1 MGGRG
6 SSGGISKAVGLKV
19 TKNGQTIT
27 YYFYRMDGKNYYQRG
42 LEEFPEETPNN
53 MSMSEFKRRVIS
65 NGATVKDISA
75 AEKRKSEI
83 AREAGKK
90 ETERILNQSYLT
102 DRTFVKGSQAERK
115 RRRAEKR
122 NRRR

>member
-6 SSGGISKAVGLKV
+6 SSGGISKAVGLQV
-19 TKNGQTIT
+19 TKNGQTMT

-53 MSMSEFKRRVIS
+53 MSMSAFKMRVIS
-65 NGATVKDISA
+65 NGATVKDISS
-75 AEKRKSEI
+75 AEKRKAEI

-102 DRTFVKGSQAERK
+102 DRTFVKGSQMERK

>member
-102 DRTFVKGSQAERK
+102 DRTFVKGSQTERK